1 MVTTTED
8 SPAYASQSTPSTTFS
23 NLITPLVRRIDHLI
37 IRVDDSHYDE
47 LYSLFADILRLPT
60 PWPPTEHPAMRS
72 GGIFAG
78 NVDFEILY
86 VPSNH
91 ITDQAQ
97 FYGIV
102 FEAGEESVTELEER
116 GLAYFPSSYVQHERG
131 KPPALLWVNYFL
143 ESFWQRTGWQKVIF
157 GLKKLFPDSFW
168 LWSSAQSGGNG
179 KAVQW
184 IFNHLYRPGIV
195 FLVKYNRHWRDI
207 EAERRI
213 STAQLEARAGGA
225 VGLLRVKEVVV
236 GTTQLIHSSAQWRN
250 LLRPAIEET
259 GLCWQ
264 AGDGPALRVITA
276 EQDGIHHIV
285 WEVASL
291 EEAERAL
298 AELELLGLVMPD
310 EITLDPAKCFGL
322 DIRLV
327 EAPGGFTGS

>member
-1 MVTTTED
+1 MVTTTD
-8 SPAYASQSTPSTTFS
+8 HSPAYSSQSTPSTTFS
-23 NLITPLVRRIDHLI
+23 NFVTPLVRRIDHII
-37 IRVDDSHYDE
+37 IRVDDSHYDD
-47 LYSLFADILRLPT
+47 LYSLFADTLRLPT

-86 VPSNH
+86 VPADH
-91 ITDQAQ
+91 MTDQAQ
-97 FYGIV
+97 LYGLV
-102 FEAGEESVTELEER
+102 FEVQEESVAELEER
-116 GLAYFPSSYVQHERG
+116 GLAYFPSSYVQQERG
-131 KPPALLWVNYFL
+131 KPPTLLWVNYFL
-143 ESFWQRTGWQKVIF
+143 ESFWARNGWQKVVF
-157 GLKKLFPDSFW
+157 RLKKLFPDSFW
-168 LWSSAQSGGNG
+168 LWSSAQSGSNS

-184 IFNHLYRPGIV
+184 IFNQLYRSGIV
-195 FLVKYNRHWRDI
+195 FLVKYNPLWRNI
-207 EAERRI
+207 AAERRI
-213 STAQLEARAGGA
+213 SIAQLEARSGG
-225 VGLLRVKEVVV
+225 VLGLLRVKEVVV
-236 GTTQLIHSSAQWRN
+236 GTTQLIQSSALWRN

-264 AGDGPALRVITA
+264 VGDGPALRVITA

-291 EEAERAL
+291 ADAERAL
-298 AELELLGLVMPD
+298 ADLELLGLVMPD